1 MELPSIGKLSL
12 WQHSSLQDI
21 CVFTFKIGWSVEIEI
36 RDVTKRKF
44 VRLHNLDGILLN
56 RWQYLP
62 GSLEGEIRQA
72 VMIITPHF
80 VLKMLKGTLYKKT
93 KIDEIFFPR
102 MCQNRRVQFSNERTV
117 VNYAKNY
124 LTGEQKIWEII
135 IWTKNRHVGAV

>member
-1 MELPSIGKLSL
+1 MVSLPRLLGWNCHLLGNYCCGNILLYKTSVCLHSKLADQLKLRSEMSRRENL
-12 WQHSSLQDI
+12 
-21 CVFTFKIGWSVEIEI
+21 
-36 RDVTKRKF
+36 
-44 VRLHNLDGILLN
+44 LHNLDGILLN
-56 RWQYLP
+56 GWQYLP
-62 GSLEGEIRQA
+62 GSLEGKIRQA

-124 LTGEQKIWEII
+124 LTGEQKI
-135 IWTKNRHVGAV
+135 